1 MVQELIEEAFMA
13 KILIVDDDP
22 DIVEA
27 SSLFLQ
33 KAGHTTMAAYSRGEG
48 MAAVASFKPDL
59 LILDV
64 MMEQPDDGFAMAQ
77 DLRRQGRNFPILM
90 LTSVASASGLAFGK
104 DAEMVPVDDF
114 QTKPVEPADLVRK
127 VARLLKQG
135 ED

>member
-1 MVQELIEEAFMA
+1 MA

-33 KAGHTTMAAYSRGEG
+33 KAGHTIMAAYSRAEG
-48 MAAVASFKPDL
+48 MEAVDSFQPDL

-64 MMEQPDDGFAMAQ
+64 MMEQPDDGFTMAQ
-77 DLRRQGRNFPILM
+77 DLRREGRNFPILM

-114 QTKPVEPADLVRK
+114 QSKPVEPADLVRK
-127 VARLLKQG
+127 VADLLKCREG
-135 ED
+135 